1 MSLNN
6 EQQLLQL
13 LKTGNASA
21 LKGLYSLYAEKVY
34 YFSFRYLRNSADSEE
49 IVQEAFLKI
58 WVHRNEIDESQSF
71 NNYLFTITRNIIFN
85 QYRKKINESAYIEYL
100 KPLIND
106 LDSSTE
112 DTIDSNDLSDFLYQQ
127 IDKLPPQRKL
137 IFKKSRVEGLTYPQI
152 AAELNISEKTVESQI
167 RLALQ
172 TLRKEMK

>member
-6 EQQLLQL
+6 EQKLLQL
-13 LKTGNASA
+13 LKTGDALA

-85 QYRKKINESAYIEYL
+85 QYRKKINELAYVEYL

-112 DTIDSNDLSDFLYQQ
+112 ENIISNDLNDFLSRQ

-152 AAELNISEKTVESQI
+152 ATELNISEKTVECQI
-167 RLALQ
+167 RLALK
-172 TLRKEMK
+172 TLRKEIQ